1 MTHRTSQFEKSQ
13 GEIPDREGDES
24 SLGSVF
30 APSEDKSEPHIT
42 NKRRGRKLGQR
53 LERLDGELTA
63 QRAVEGG
70 RGEPGAQILISKRG
84 RDGGAIPSSTKC
96 CRLCAAPAR
105 YSVAC
110 VISTL
115 GIRPRIQQCSPVV
128 LLCHSCIHAIC
139 SEETPAP
146 FTLKDELRCAYTTI
160 TRRDLM
166 PMPRPDHGE

>member
-84 RDGGAIPSSTKC
+84 RDRGRDPFLDEMLPTVRGASTIFSGMC
-96 CRLCAAPAR
+96 DFDSR
-105 YSVAC
+105 Y
-110 VISTL
+110 
-115 GIRPRIQQCSPVV
+115 
-128 LLCHSCIHAIC
+128 
-139 SEETPAP
+139 
-146 FTLKDELRCAYTTI
+146 
-160 TRRDLM
+160 
-166 PMPRPDHGE
+166 